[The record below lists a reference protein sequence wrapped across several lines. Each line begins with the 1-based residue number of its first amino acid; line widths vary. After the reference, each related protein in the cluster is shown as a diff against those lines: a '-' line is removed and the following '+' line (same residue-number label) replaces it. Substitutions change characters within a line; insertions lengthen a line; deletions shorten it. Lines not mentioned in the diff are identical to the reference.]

1 MHRVEKLLLRAAD
14 RCRLPARAGAALL
27 ATLESIWCGGEC
39 SARCPGRRTGRIIPV
54 RDALLLEELPELG
67 SPEDLVR
74 AIKDYARVSVRG
86 FLPVPDPPLLAGPP
100 ARRGGGRHTSRPGIP
115 NPGPPSR
122 AASQRRNS
130 RIAGR
135 NGPKWRSHSVRCS
148 HGLVPWER
156 RGLAATPSGSG
167 RLKNGRTQRSE
178 CGLSLAMRELVS

>member
-54 RDALLLEELPELG
+54 RDALLLEELPGLG

-86 FLPVPDPPLLAGPP
+86 FLPVPDPPSLRVLLQGGEEVDIPVGPESP
-100 ARRGGGRHTSRPGIP
+100 IRDLRLGLLPSVVILVSLGEMALSGGPIP
-115 NPGPPSR
+115 SDVPMDWFHGSVED
-122 AASQRRNS
+122 
-130 RIAGR
+130 
-135 NGPKWRSHSVRCS
+135 WRQLLRD
-148 HGLVPWER
+148 
-156 RGLAATPSGSG
+156 LAA
-167 RLKNGRTQRSE
+167 
-178 CGLSLAMRELVS
+178 